1 MISPRMPKKTK
12 SPLAADKVEL
22 KDIVLLPDEPVI
34 GHTQDELGM
43 RPFSEIVAG
52 AAWGTKGPFT
62 IGVFGKWG
70 EGKTSVLKQAKSLI
84 EAAHPKAV
92 TVWFNA
98 WQYDHEEHPLFPLAL
113 TIGERLLA
121 LEADE
126 TDGKLEPWRKAF
138 RGVGAALLAL
148 AYGIKVKFPG
158 LELDFKKA
166 FDALATL
173 EDAGGSATLPPSLY
187 YQAFASLGM
196 LAARASQ
203 CADAPPIVVFIDDL
217 DRCLPEQALRVLQGI
232 RLVLSQPG
240 FIFVLALHRE
250 PLERHLA
257 KRFGELDMRE
267 PERCA
272 RAFLDKSIQL
282 GLPLPGHARR
292 FDVYVNRLLDAKALK
307 GNPDVATALRAL
319 VPVIGTFLDSNPRR
333 FVRLTNNLI
342 VDHVLLQ
349 GSSEHLPN
357 DWLGLCAVARLLRE
371 ELGDVLYEELVRDR
385 ETCDKLAVAEGG
397 QVKEWESH
405 EEGPPG
411 SLKPREELHRTLGRL
426 TWFPS
431 AQKLITSDLGRQWLK
446 NYVAREQI
454 DEFLVAERG
463 EAEPVASSPGVA
475 AIEVA
480 VRRSL
485 GFADGQAIDDK
496 ARARVRDLDL
506 SFAPVANGDL
516 VHLDPLTLLTTLNLS
531 RTEVTGAGPARLD
544 KLTALT
550 TLGLSGAPV
559 TDAGLAH
566 LLSHLGQLK
575 SFTTLNLSETHVT
588 DAGLARL
595 AKLATLTELDLSR
608 TQVTDAGLASLEKCE
623 SLTALDLSE
632 TKVTDAGLAAL
643 GKLKTLM
650 TLDLRGTLVTDAGLA
665 HLAKLASLMTLN
677 LSATQVTDAGLAELG
692 GLESLRGLIL
702 AYTEVTDG
710 GLTRLMGLTALTEL
724 NIAGTRVT
732 DNGLQSLRALKAL
745 KQLSLH
751 ETRVT
756 DAGMAAVGEVSSL
769 TMLALSG
776 TRVTDAGLAH
786 LENLRSLVLLSL
798 GDTEVTD
805 AGLEHVAKLGTLKW
819 LGLGGARVTSAG
831 LAKLKEALPA
841 LSVHVNSGSAS

>member
-52 AAWGTKGPFT
+52 AAWGTTGPFT

-126 TDGKLEPWRKAF
+126 MAGKLEPWRKAF
-138 RGVGAALLAL
+138 RGVGASLLAL

-292 FDVYVNRLLDAKALK
+292 FDVYVNRLLDAKALR

-349 GSSEHLPN
+349 GSSEDLPS

-371 ELGDVLYEELVRDR
+371 VLGDVLYEELVRDR

-411 SLKPREELHRTLGRL
+411 SLKPKEELHRTLGRL

-446 NYVAREQI
+446 NHVAREQI

-496 ARARVRDLDL
+496 VRARVRDLDL
-506 SFAPVANGDL
+506 SYAPVTDSDL
-516 VHLDPLTLLTTLNLS
+516 VYLEPLTSLTALNLS
-531 RTEVTGAGPARLD
+531 ATQVSGAGPAHLD

-550 TLGLSGAPV
+550 ALNLSGAQV

-566 LLSHLGQLK
+566 LLSHLGKLK
-575 SFTTLNLSETHVT
+575 LLTALHLAGTQVT
-588 DAGLARL
+588 DACLARL
-595 AKLATLTELDLSR
+595 AKLTTLTTLDLSETKVTDVGLEQLEALTELTS
-608 TQVTDAGLASLEKCE
+608 
-623 SLTALDLSE
+623 LDLSE
-632 TKVTDAGLAAL
+632 TKVTDAGLEHLKELPLMTSLDLWGTQVADEGLAHI
-643 GKLKTLM
+643 GKLGSLM
-650 TLDLRGTLVTDAGLA
+650 TLNLSSTQVTGAGLVHLGNLEFLRALGLASTKVTDGALTHLMGLPALRELNVANTPVTDTGLTLLRRLAPLEMLSLHGTGVSDAGLIDVAGVPSLRILWLSATGVTDAGLA
-665 HLAKLASLMTLN
+665 HVARLKQLRLLSLN
-677 LSATQVTDAGLAELG
+677 GTQVTDAGLTHLEKLTTLTWLFLLG
-692 GLESLRGLIL
+692 
-702 AYTEVTDG
+702 T
-710 GLTRLMGLTALTEL
+710 
-724 NIAGTRVT
+724 
-732 DNGLQSLRALKAL
+732 K
-745 KQLSLH
+745 
-751 ETRVT
+751 
-756 DAGMAAVGEVSSL
+756 
-769 TMLALSG
+769 
-776 TRVTDAGLAH
+776 VTDAGLA
-786 LENLRSLVLLSL
+786 
-798 GDTEVTD
+798 
-805 AGLEHVAKLGTLKW
+805 
-819 LGLGGARVTSAG
+819 
-831 LAKLKEALPA
+831 KLKQALPD
-841 LSVHVNSGSAS
+841 LKVER

>member
-1 MISPRMPKKTK
+1 
-12 SPLAADKVEL
+12 
-22 KDIVLLPDEPVI
+22 
-34 GHTQDELGM
+34 
-43 RPFSEIVAG
+43 
-52 AAWGTKGPFT
+52 
-62 IGVFGKWG
+62 
-70 EGKTSVLKQAKSLI
+70 
-84 EAAHPKAV
+84 
-92 TVWFNA
+92 
-98 WQYDHEEHPLFPLAL
+98 
-113 TIGERLLA
+113 
-121 LEADE
+121 
-126 TDGKLEPWRKAF
+126 
-138 RGVGAALLAL
+138 
-148 AYGIKVKFPG
+148 VKFPG

-166 FDALATL
+166 FDSLATL
-173 EDAGGSATLPPSLY
+173 EDIEGSATLLTSLY

-196 LAARASQ
+196 LAARAREFAS
-203 CADAPPIVVFIDDL
+203 APPIVVFIDDL

-282 GLPLPGHARR
+282 GLPLPRHARR
-292 FDVYVNRLLDAKALK
+292 FDDYVNQLLDTKALK

-319 VPVIGTFLDSNPRR
+319 APLMGTFLDANPRR

-349 GSSEHLPN
+349 GSSENLPS

-385 ETCDKLAVAEGG
+385 ETCEKLAEAEGG

-431 AQKLITSDLGRQWLK
+431 AQELITSDLGRQWLK

-506 SFAPVANGDL
+506 SYAPVTDSDL
-516 VHLDPLTLLTTLNLS
+516 VYLEPLTSLTALNLS
-531 RTEVTGAGPARLD
+531 ATQVSGAGPAHLD

-550 TLGLSGAPV
+550 ALNLSGAQV

-566 LLSHLGQLK
+566 LLSHLGKLK
-575 SFTTLNLSETHVT
+575 LLTVLHLAGTQVT
-588 DAGLARL
+588 DACLARL
-595 AKLATLTELDLSR
+595 AKLTTLTMLDLSE
-608 TQVTDAGLASLEKCE
+608 TKVTDVGLEQLEALT
-623 SLTALDLSE
+623 SLTSLDLSE
-632 TKVTDAGLAAL
+632 TKVTDAGLEHLKELPLLTSLNLWGTQVADEGLAHI
-643 GKLKTLM
+643 GKLGSLM
-650 TLDLRGTLVTDAGLA
+650 TLNLSSTQVTGAGLVHLGNLEFLRALYLASTKVTDGALTHLVGLPALRELNVANTPVTDTGLTLLRRLAPLEVLSLHGTGVSDAGVIDVAGVPSLRILWLSATGVTDAGLA
-665 HLAKLASLMTLN
+665 HVAKLE
-677 LSATQVTDAGLAELG
+677 Q
-692 GLESLRGLIL
+692 LRL
-702 AYTEVTDG
+702 
-710 GLTRLMGLTALTEL
+710 
-724 NIAGTRVT
+724 
-732 DNGLQSLRALKAL
+732 
-745 KQLSLH
+745 LSLN
-751 ETRVT
+751 
-756 DAGMAAVGEVSSL
+756 
-769 TMLALSG
+769 G
-776 TRVTDAGLAH
+776 TQVTDAGLAH
-786 LENLRSLVLLSL
+786 LEKLTTL
-798 GDTEVTD
+798 TE
-805 AGLEHVAKLGTLKW
+805 LFLLGTK
-819 LGLGGARVTSAG
+819 VTGAG
-831 LAKLKEALPA
+831 LAKLKQALPD
-841 LSVHVNSGSAS
+841 LKVER